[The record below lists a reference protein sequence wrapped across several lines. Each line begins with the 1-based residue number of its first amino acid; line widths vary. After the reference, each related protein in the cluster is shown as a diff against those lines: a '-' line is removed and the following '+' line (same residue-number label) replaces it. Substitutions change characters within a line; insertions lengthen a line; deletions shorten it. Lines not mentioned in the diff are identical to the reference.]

1 MPETIIVDADLSCPD
16 HREGLLSVLDN
27 YASVPH
33 ISGKPLPTEIR
44 EALPDRLNA
53 HPGRV
58 VLLAIQSDRVVG
70 VAICFPG
77 FSTFAARPLLNL
89 HDLAVHGDCRG
100 QGVGGLL
107 LAAVDDRARE
117 LGCCRV
123 TLEVVEDNPGAK
135 RLYERTGFKM
145 TQEFWRKEL
154 T

>member
-1 MPETIIVDADLSCPD
+1 MSETIVVDADLNRAD
-16 HREGLLSVLDN
+16 HREGMMAVLNN

-33 ISGKPLPTEIR
+33 ISGKPLPDEVQAT
-44 EALPDRLNA
+44 LPGRLNEV
-53 HPGRV
+53 PGRV
-58 VLLAIQSDRVVG
+58 VLLAIQVDRVVG

-77 FSTFAARPLLNL
+77 FSTFAARPLLNI

-100 QGVGGLL
+100 QGVGSLL
-107 LAAVDDRARE
+107 LAAIDDRARE

-135 RLYERTGFKM
+135 RLYERTGFRM